1 MGDARTSTL
10 KIGEVARETGLPV
23 ERIRYY
29 ERRGLLEPAGR
40 SEAGYRLYTE
50 EEVARLEFIKRA
62 KLLGLTLGEIA
73 ELVTLA
79 AECNQGEVMPR
90 LEEAIDEK
98 LRETELK
105 LAELSAFR
113 DGLLYYRERA
123 ALLKDR
129 TPSDWYPENASFCGC
144 LEAVTGEGNEV
155 EAKDDRDVRR
165 SERDRP

>member
-1 MGDARTSTL
+1 MVQGLHSKSYMEDARTSAL

-23 ERIRYY
+23 DRIRYY

-40 SEAGYRLYTE
+40 SEAGYRLYTK
-50 EEVARLEFIKRA
+50 EEVARLLFIKRA
-62 KLLGLTLGEIA
+62 KLLGLTLEEIA

-90 LEEAIDEK
+90 LGDTIDEK
-98 LRETELK
+98 IRETELK

-123 ALLKDR
+123 ASLKDR
-129 TPSDWYPENASFCGC
+129 APSDWYPEDASFCGC
-144 LEAVTGEGNEV
+144 LEAITGE
-155 EAKDDRDVRR
+155 RD
-165 SERDRP
+165 EDEG